1 MLDSH
6 IKIFSMSDEN
16 DKFFYFSNG
25 TKRFG
30 PYSRQQVLNL
40 IFQNRVGIMDLV
52 FDSRSQ
58 EWTKLMNHVDFEMD
72 ESDKSQFVIGL
83 APEIKTTNTDFMQQL
98 TNITS
103 KPKAGA
109 GAPPVIGGPPP
120 IENASAPKP
129 ASPLMPKIEA
139 HESSGATSVSGLTLA
154 IPQNASETKSWY
166 MKEGAITLGP
176 YHYLTIIS
184 MIQDGTLRD
193 TDLLRQK
200 GEKDWKAVS
209 EIFSKEDRDQ
219 VGSLIPQAIQ
229 ATAPD
234 RANLRKDIRRDI
246 NRVLLVSDDKVQY
259 VVQGLDIS
267 LGGISFASLA
277 PHFTVGQIL
286 TCTLTHTTKD
296 IVNVKGKVVR
306 VQPIKSSNDEI
317 ELLKYVLIFDEKID
331 PSLVTTDE

>member
-1 MLDSH
+1 
-6 IKIFSMSDEN
+6 MSEEN
-16 DKFFYFSNG
+16 DKYFYFSNG

-30 PYSRQQVLNL
+30 PYSRQQVLGL

-58 EWTKLMNHVDFEMD
+58 EWTKLVNHVDFEMD
-72 ESDKSQFVIGL
+72 EAEKSQFVIGL

-98 TNITS
+98 TNITN
-103 KPKAGA
+103 KPKPSA
-109 GAPPVIGGPPP
+109 GAPPVIGGAPPAAP
-120 IENASAPKP
+120 TEPAKSAEIKSETP
-129 ASPLMPKIEA
+129 
-139 HESSGATSVSGLTLA
+139 HEPSSGTMISGLTMS
-154 IPQNASETKSWY
+154 IPQNTSETKSWY

-184 MIQDGTLRD
+184 MIQDGTLRE

-200 GEKDWKAVS
+200 GEKDWKTLAEV
-209 EIFSKEDRDQ
+209 FSKEDREQ
-219 VGSLIPQAIQ
+219 VGSLIPQVLHA
-229 ATAPD
+229 AAPD

-277 PHFTVGQIL
+277 PHFSVGQIL

-306 VQPIKSSNDEI
+306 VQPIKSSNDDI